1 MEEFQKCDQKSEN
14 LEYTVIKSKTYSSF
28 HTLIAITLWLGALH
42 LNLVITALVFLF
54 FPLKYAVLYIGKY
67 GPGYFPTTVLIED
80 IQSFDPNQA
89 YVLAAEP
96 HSIFPIGCLS
106 LLNITGLMPL
116 SKTKGLASN
125 ATFYPPLLRQV
136 GTWTGLV
143 PATKKNFVKYL
154 EAGYSCIVI
163 PGGVQEIFYM
173 EHGSE
178 VAYLKKRQGFV
189 RIAIETGRP
198 LVPIFCFGQTN
209 VYNWWKPKGD
219 LYTRIARAIRF
230 APLLYWGM
238 FGTHI
243 PYRRPMHVIVGRPI
257 ELKRN
262 PNPSKE
268 EVAEVHALFV
278 SKLEQL
284 CQRHKAAAGHADI
297 QLRVI

>member
-54 FPLKYAVLYIGKY
+54 FPLKYAVLLFMLMVLNTLIPVDDQSKFGGRVARYIGKY

-125 ATFYPPLLRQV
+125 A
-136 GTWTGLV
+136 
-143 PATKKNFVKYL
+143 
-154 EAGYSCIVI
+154 
-163 PGGVQEIFYM
+163 
-173 EHGSE
+173 